1 MRNFNVPGIA
11 AAIVTIT
18 VWTSFIVF
26 ARASAQLSLTPLD
39 IVFARMLGAVI
50 ILAPWG
56 AWLVWRAQQNKQPA
70 SFTQINGAMAKFNHG
85 HSLWGLSPLPLR
97 TTVVLGLL
105 GGLAYAPLA
114 YTAFFFAPAAHGAV
128 LMPGTLPL
136 STALVAAVVLGE
148 RFSRQRVV
156 GLILI
161 ACGGLLV
168 GGASLL
174 KAFEGGDVW
183 IGDLLFIGASSTWA
197 MYSVLARKYQVDAVK
212 ATIAITVFASLIYL
226 PIYGGLAFFQALPAP
241 IQSQLGT
248 APLKEILLQMV
259 IQGMGSVVISGI
271 SFTMMLKHFGP
282 VRSTM
287 LTALVP
293 SLASLSA
300 VFILDEPLYWNL
312 IAGLILALVGVV
324 LGVMSANKK

>member
-1 MRNFNVPGIA
+1 
-11 AAIVTIT
+11 
-18 VWTSFIVF
+18 
-26 ARASAQLSLTPLD
+26 
-39 IVFARMLGAVI
+39 
-50 ILAPWG
+50 
-56 AWLVWRAQQNKQPA
+56 
-70 SFTQINGAMAKFNHG
+70 
-85 HSLWGLSPLPLR
+85 
-97 TTVVLGLL
+97 
-105 GGLAYAPLA
+105 
-114 YTAFFFAPAAHGAV
+114 
-128 LMPGTLPL
+128 MPGTLPL

-148 RFSRQRVV
+148 RFSWQRVV

-174 KAFEGGDVW
+174 KAFEGGNVW
-183 IGDLLFIGASSTWA
+183 IGDLLFVGASSTWA
-197 MYSVLARKYQVDAVK
+197 VYSVLARKYQVDAVK

-226 PIYGGLAFFQALPAP
+226 PIYGGLAFFQALPAT
-241 IQSQLGT
+241 IQSQLGA
-248 APLKEILLQMV
+248 APWKEILLQMV